1 MELVIKKFSMNRGA
15 TWFRMFGTK
24 VWNLLII
31 EHFFIEFLEKPRLK
45 TILELGDVLGIIG
58 KPSPSSI

>member
-1 MELVIKKFSMNRGA
+1 
-15 TWFRMFGTK
+15 MFGAI

-31 EHFFIEFLEKPRLK
+31 EPFFHGIFEKPRLK
-45 TILELGDVLGIIG
+45 TILELGGVFGIIG